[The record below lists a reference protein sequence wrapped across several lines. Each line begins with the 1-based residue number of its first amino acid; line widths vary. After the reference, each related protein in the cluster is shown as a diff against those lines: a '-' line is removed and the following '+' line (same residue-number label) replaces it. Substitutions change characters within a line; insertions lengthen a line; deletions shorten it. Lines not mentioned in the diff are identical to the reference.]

1 MFTCAAE
8 RAVHV
13 TPFEYTAPAKTAV
26 PELSTVRSEVL
37 VAFAVDEPIIK
48 RLVLVSPTF
57 AWIESF
63 ADGDVVLMPR
73 RPDIYRF
80 EELALSAKK
89 FVVDASV
96 AKKFVEV
103 AFVTVAFVPMRLVSV
118 PSVEKS
124 SVLEA

>member
-1 MFTCAAE
+1 MILKPFN
-8 RAVHV
+8 AVV
-13 TPFEYTAPAKTAV
+13 EPVFEIVKSV
-26 PELSTVRSEVL
+26 V
-37 VAFAVDEPIIK
+37 VAFAVDEPIVK

-63 ADGDVVLMPR
+63 ADGDVVAIPKS
-73 RPDIYRF
+73 PDTKRF
-80 EELALSAKK
+80 DEVAFNAKR

-96 AKKFVEV
+96 EKKFVEV

-124 SVLEA
+124 AVLEA